1 MSEDYLRDKLYNIEM
16 QVKFVMSIKE
26 ELVISSDQRSSVINM
41 PVITVILFTGR
52 LPCVQC
58 TKNRLTCEN
67 YTANYKFFQEHQ
79 LNSKRF
85 PGVVDPSL
93 YRLTL
98 TQLKQISYITVLVTH
113 L

>member
-1 MSEDYLRDKLYNIEM
+1 MPGDIQDIFLNPIRFLRGKPYNIKM
-16 QVKFVMSIKE
+16 QVSINE
-26 ELVISSDQRSSVINM
+26 HVI
-41 PVITVILFTGR
+41 PEITVILFTRGLLYVR
-52 LPCVQC
+52 LQC

-67 YTANYKFFQEHQ
+67 YIANYKFFQEHQ